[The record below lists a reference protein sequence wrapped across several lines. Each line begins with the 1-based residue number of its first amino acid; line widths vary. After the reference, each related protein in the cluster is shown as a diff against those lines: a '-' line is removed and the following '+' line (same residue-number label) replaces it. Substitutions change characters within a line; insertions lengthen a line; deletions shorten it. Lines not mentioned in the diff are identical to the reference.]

1 VETPNGLEKAEN
13 KDSGPR
19 FLIQSEAN
27 RVYVTGRIDMT
38 RSLGGRAAVVTGA
51 GSGIGRAIAI
61 RLAEDDASI
70 AIWDINA
77 AGAEDTAQMIREA
90 GGTAIAL
97 SVDCSDKVAIK
108 AAADQT
114 RAALGPVA
122 ILVNNAGIAPFNA
135 FLDSDDD
142 LFDKVIRINLR
153 GPWLMTK
160 EILPDMLAAGW
171 GRVINITSSSVQTG
185 SPAQGHYVS
194 SKGGLMGMTKALAL
208 EFAASGVTFN
218 MIPPGFIDTPMLRA
232 APVDIEAFA
241 ASLPMKR
248 VGRPEDIAAA
258 AAYLASEEAS
268 YITGQTISTN
278 GGRYMGSH

>member
-1 VETPNGLEKAEN
+1 M
-13 KDSGPR
+13 S
-19 FLIQSEAN
+19 
-27 RVYVTGRIDMT
+27 
-38 RSLGGRAAVVTGA
+38 RSLQGRVAVITGA

-61 RLAEDDASI
+61 RLAEDTAKI
-70 AIWDINA
+70 AIWDINGD
-77 AGAEDTAQMIREA
+77 GAEETAKMVRDA
-90 GGTAIAL
+90 GGKAIAINA
-97 SVDCSDKVAIK
+97 DCSDKAAIH
-108 AAADQT
+108 AAAEAT
-114 RAALGPVA
+114 RKELGPIA
-122 ILVNNAGIAPFNA
+122 ILVNNAGIAPFTP

-153 GPWLMTK
+153 GPWLVTK
-160 EILPDMLAAGW
+160 QCLPDMLAAGW

-232 APVDIEAFA
+232 APIDAEAFA
-241 ASLPMKR
+241 KTLPMKR
-248 VGRPEDIAAA
+248 IGQPEDIAAA